1 MTISGLDSSGMS
13 TLLSSLGSSSSS
25 SSSSSL
31 YGVNISDYNL
41 IRSGSYFKLMKSY
54 YASDASKTTSTDSTS
69 TSKTSTSTS
78 TETSKT
84 LSKIESTTDDL
95 TDSAEALYSSKS
107 SAFKKVSTNGTYDY
121 DADAIYSAVSDFV
134 DDYNSVIKAA
144 DKSSAS
150 GITSAAE
157 SLKTA
162 TTQNE
167 DDLKALGITIDSEK
181 STLSIDKDTFLS
193 ADMSKAKT
201 LFNGTGSYAY
211 NVATK
216 ASLLNYQAQREAS
229 KANTYSS
236 TGSYTNNYTSGSIY
250 NSYF

>member
-1 MTISGLDSSGMS
+1 
-13 TLLSSLGSSSSS
+13 
-25 SSSSSL
+25 
-31 YGVNISDYNL
+31 VNISDYNL

-54 YASDASKTTSTDSTS
+54 YASDASKTTSTDSTA
-69 TSKTSTSTS
+69 TSTSTS
-78 TETSKT
+78 TDTSKT
-84 LSKIESTTDDL
+84 LSKIESTTDNL
-95 TDSAEALYSSKS
+95 TDSAEALYSTKS
-107 SAFKKVSTNGTYDY
+107 SAFKKVNTNGTYDY

-144 DKSSAS
+144 GNSSAS

-167 DDLKALGITIDSEK
+167 DALKALGITIDSEK
-181 STLSIDKDTFLS
+181 STLSIDKDTFLN

-216 ASLLNYQAQREAS
+216 ASLLNYQAEREAS
-229 KANTYSS
+229 KANTYGS

>member
-1 MTISGLDSSGMS
+1 
-13 TLLSSLGSSSSS
+13 
-25 SSSSSL
+25 
-31 YGVNISDYNL
+31 
-41 IRSGSYFKLMKSY
+41 
-54 YASDASKTTSTDSTS
+54 
-69 TSKTSTSTS
+69 
-78 TETSKT
+78 
-84 LSKIESTTDDL
+84 
-95 TDSAEALYSSKS
+95 
-107 SAFKKVSTNGTYDY
+107 VSTNGTYDY
-121 DADAIYSAVSDFV
+121 DADAIYSAVSSFV
-134 DDYNSVIKAA
+134 DDYNSTIKAA

-167 DDLKALGITIDSEK
+167 DALKELGITVDSEK
-181 STLSIDKDTFLS
+181 STLSIDKDTFLN

-201 LFNGTGSYAY
+201 LFNGTGFYAY

>member
-1 MTISGLDSSGMS
+1 
-13 TLLSSLGSSSSS
+13 
-25 SSSSSL
+25 
-31 YGVNISDYNL
+31 VNISDYNL

-54 YASDASKTTSTDSTS
+54 YASDASKTTSTDSTA
-69 TSKTSTSTS
+69 TSTSTS
-78 TETSKT
+78 TDTSKT

-107 SAFKKVSTNGTYDY
+107 SAFKKVNGDY

-150 GITSAAE
+150 GVTSAAE

-167 DDLKALGITIDSEK
+167 DALKALGITIDSEK
-181 STLSIDKDTFLS
+181 STLSIDKDTFLA

>member
-25 SSSSSL
+25 SSSGSL

-54 YASDASKTTSTDSTS
+54 YASDASKTTSTDSTA
-69 TSKTSTSTS
+69 TSTSTS
-78 TETSKT
+78 TDTSKT

-150 GITSAAE
+150 GVTSAAE

-167 DDLKALGITIDSEK
+167 DALKALGITIDSEK
-181 STLSIDKDTFLS
+181 STLSIDKDTFLA
-193 ADMSKAKT
+193 ADMGKAKT

-229 KANTYSS
+229 KANTYGS